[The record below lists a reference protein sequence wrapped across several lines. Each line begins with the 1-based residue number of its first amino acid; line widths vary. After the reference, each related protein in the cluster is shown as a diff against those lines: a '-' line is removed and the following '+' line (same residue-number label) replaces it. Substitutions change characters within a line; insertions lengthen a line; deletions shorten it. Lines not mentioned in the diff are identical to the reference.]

1 MKTAQFSGSKRRLA
15 EKQDSYQYIPLLRSL
30 EALLGDKS
38 IQEQVQNLQE
48 RIHTDGKMEDNCD
61 GARFRS
67 HPLFSETL
75 HALQIIAHYDEIELC
90 NPLGSHV
97 KRYKVGL
104 LSYTLRNIQL
114 VIVASIPVIEKHGL
128 PLNIFATKGIKINID
143 GALLA
148 LCWQIIWLVMGLKK
162 SFPFLFAAA
171 VFVWQ
176 HRILSMPANFYSEA
190 YQKRNDKSHS
200 KHLKEIESD
209 VTGHYS
215 FNGHQIFFYV

>member
-15 EKQDSYQYIPLLRSL
+15 EKQDSHQYIPLLRSL

-48 RIHTDGKMEDNCD
+48 RIRTDGKMEDYCD

-67 HPLFSETL
+67 HPLFPETL
-75 HALQIIAHYDEIELC
+75 HALQIIAHFDEIELC

-104 LSYTLRNIQL
+104 LSYTLGNIQL

-143 GALLA
+143 GAQKSFKGALLA
-148 LCWQIIWLVMGLKK
+148 LCWQIIWLVMGLKNH
-162 SFPFLFAAA
+162 FLFLLLPFLSGNIGYYAC
-171 VFVWQ
+171 
-176 HRILSMPANFYSEA
+176 
-190 YQKRNDKSHS
+190 
-200 KHLKEIESD
+200 
-209 VTGHYS
+209 
-215 FNGHQIFFYV
+215 